1 MRERLPDTPIYVW
14 TGYLY
19 EDLQK
24 DTSTPHL
31 DYVFNN
37 IDYLIDGPYEM
48 SKRNITLDLRGS
60 ENQRVF
66 KFDRK

>member
-1 MRERLPDTPIYVW
+1 MRDKLPDTPIYVW

-24 DTSTPHL
+24 AGSSPHL
-31 DYVFNN
+31 SYILDN
-37 IDYLIDGPYEM
+37 IDYLIDGPYDAT
-48 SKRNITLDLRGS
+48 KRDITLGLRGS